1 MGRAQKVG
9 KVAMGDMMKKL
20 NKKYGMEVAH
30 NLNEANP
37 TEVKEWIPTG
47 SRWLDSIICKG
58 RVAGIPVG
66 KFTEIAGLSATGKS
80 YLAIE
85 IAANAQKMGHYVVY
99 FDSESAIDPSFI
111 RGAGVDTDPDK
122 FMYIQAVTVEQ
133 VFEMTE
139 EFIGSGEKVLI
150 IWDSIA
156 NTPTESDKEGS
167 FNPNS
172 SIGKKARTLS
182 LAFQKLT
189 VPLAN
194 SQCTFLA
201 LNQLKTNIA
210 STPAQRMEVM
220 MEPYVTPGGKSTV
233 YATSLRIWLTGR
245 KAKAAYIKDENGF
258 TIGSEIKARLKK
270 SRFGTERRECTF
282 KIMWGGDEIR
292 ILDEESWFEAV
303 KSSEHILQS
312 GAWYTLVY
320 EDGEQEKF
328 QATKWGEKIENP
340 KFKARIL
347 ELMDIE
353 VIGKYKNREGSAEAF
368 ENIDINTN
376 IVEED

>member
-1 MGRAQKVG
+1 
-9 KVAMGDMMKKL
+9 
-20 NKKYGMEVAH
+20 
-30 NLNEANP
+30 
-37 TEVKEWIPTG
+37 
-47 SRWLDSIICKG
+47 
-58 RVAGIPVG
+58 
-66 KFTEIAGLSATGKS
+66 
-80 YLAIE
+80 
-85 IAANAQKMGHYVVY
+85 
-99 FDSESAIDPSFI
+99 
-111 RGAGVDTDPDK
+111 
-122 FMYIQAVTVEQ
+122 
-133 VFEMTE
+133 
-139 EFIGSGEKVLI
+139 
-150 IWDSIA
+150 
-156 NTPTESDKEGS
+156 
-167 FNPNS
+167 
-172 SIGKKARTLS
+172 
-182 LAFQKLT
+182 
-189 VPLAN
+189 
-194 SQCTFLA
+194 
-201 LNQLKTNIA
+201 
-210 STPAQRMEVM
+210 MEVM

-292 ILDEESWFEAV
+292 VLDEESWFEAV

-328 QATKWGEKIENP
+328 QATKWVEKMENP

-368 ENIDINTN
+368 ENVDME
-376 IVEED
+376 VPGKE